1 MQEAEHR
8 MIRDDITA
16 DDMLQIA
23 GTEEFPR
30 PTGLLS
36 HNYSFLACL
45 YALKCKP
52 SIIVCVVSSW
62 RA

>member
-1 MQEAEHR
+1 MHQRMQEAEHR

-30 PTGLLS
+30 PTGLSSLT
-36 HNYSFLACL
+36 
-45 YALKCKP
+45 
-52 SIIVCVVSSW
+52 IIVFFLCFRLRSIVHV
-62 RA
+62 